1 MRWPLPPLSAP
12 DPHRSPTIEELESS
26 EAARLF
32 LARARNRDPSFAFTP
47 ENARVVAQ
55 ICRRL
60 EGIPLAIELAAA
72 RVGTLSLED
81 ISKRLEGSLDLLS
94 GGARTAAHRQRTL
107 KGTLDW
113 SYELLSEP
121 ERKVF
126 RRLSVFAGGWALE
139 ASEAV
144 VSGEGIEQSAV
155 LDLLSGL
162 VEKSLVMAEP
172 TAVGG
177 VRYRLLEPIR
187 QYALEKL
194 EQSGEV
200 EDLKRAH
207 AQYFL
212 ALAEEAESEL
222 IGPQETEWF
231 ERLEEELD
239 NIRAALSWLLEGT
252 HSELSLR
259 LAGALESFWFWE
271 GHYGEGRGWLE
282 GALAQERRTS
292 ALARVKALGAT
303 GFLAWGLGDLD
314 RAKGAAEA
322 GLRLSKEAGIE
333 GSHASFFLGG
343 TYITFFLNLLAHV
356 STDEGDYERARTL
369 GEESLRLGRQAGDLP
384 GILDSLLLLAIAS
397 SQRGDYEQAE
407 KLYAEDVR
415 LAQEF
420 DSAYPRFFYWSNW
433 GWAFLLQGDHQRA
446 TALTEG
452 AVELARERGRGFKG
466 MLPRALDTL
475 GWAALLAGEPER
487 AKDQFEENL
496 MLSKELGEKATLSW
510 SLEGLACVAEAKG
523 EALRA
528 ARLFGAAEA
537 LMEATGYRLMPQE
550 SAMLEPYRARAHS
563 QLGEAAWE
571 EALAEGRAMRVDEA
585 IGDALSKEESSKTSA
600 VVPEQSSA
608 SSSTLE
614 HPAGLTPREIEV
626 LGLVAE
632 GLTNA
637 QVANRLFL
645 SPRTVQRHLNSIYH
659 KLGVKSRAAATR
671 FALEHSLI

>member
-1 MRWPLPPLSAP
+1 
-12 DPHRSPTIEELESS
+12 
-26 EAARLF
+26 
-32 LARARNRDPSFAFTP
+32 
-47 ENARVVAQ
+47 
-55 ICRRL
+55 
-60 EGIPLAIELAAA
+60 
-72 RVGTLSLED
+72 
-81 ISKRLEGSLDLLS
+81 
-94 GGARTAAHRQRTL
+94 
-107 KGTLDW
+107 
-113 SYELLSEP
+113 
-121 ERKVF
+121 
-126 RRLSVFAGGWALE
+126 
-139 ASEAV
+139 
-144 VSGEGIEQSAV
+144 
-155 LDLLSGL
+155 
-162 VEKSLVMAEP
+162 
-172 TAVGG
+172 
-177 VRYRLLEPIR
+177 
-187 QYALEKL
+187 
-194 EQSGEV
+194 
-200 EDLKRAH
+200 
-207 AQYFL
+207 
-212 ALAEEAESEL
+212 
-222 IGPQETEWF
+222 
-231 ERLEEELD
+231 
-239 NIRAALSWLLEGT
+239 
-252 HSELSLR
+252 
-259 LAGALESFWFWE
+259 
-271 GHYGEGRGWLE
+271 
-282 GALAQERRTS
+282 
-292 ALARVKALGAT
+292 
-303 GFLAWGLGDLD
+303 
-314 RAKGAAEA
+314 
-322 GLRLSKEAGIE
+322 
-333 GSHASFFLGG
+333 
-343 TYITFFLNLLAHV
+343 
-356 STDEGDYERARTL
+356 
-369 GEESLRLGRQAGDLP
+369 
-384 GILDSLLLLAIAS
+384 LLAIAS

-452 AVELARERGRGFKG
+452 AVQLARERGRGFRG